1 MATLSNVRI
10 LLGDLAKWDRQTATG
25 DGATKR
31 YIVSRLPIVTDSEI
45 VTVDGTAKTSPT
57 DYTIDADLGLLI
69 FVTAPGNGLAIV
81 AQFAYAE
88 MSDESINA
96 IIALESNNYMA
107 AALAAQSIAGK
118 YATLVD
124 KSVGDLKL
132 SYSQRSKAWAELS
145 KTLRVSA
152 RTSTG
157 SVLAPWAGGISQAD
171 KTTERADT
179 DRVQPVFTR
188 EFAQQE
194 GDDSANF

>member
-25 DGATKR
+25 DGATTR

-45 VTVDGTAKTSPT
+45 VTIDGTAKTSPT

-69 FVTAPGNGLAIV
+69 FTTAPGSATAIV

-107 AALAAQSIAGK
+107 AALCAQSIAGK

-132 SYSQRSKAWAELS
+132 SYSQRSKAWADLS
-145 KTLRVSA
+145 KSLRMSA
-152 RTSTG
+152 RISTS
-157 SVLAPWAGGISQAD
+157 SVLSPWAGGISQSE

-194 GDDSANF
+194 GDDSASF